1 MSSFGVRF
9 TLFLTLLSL
18 LPSYTTAQPAN
29 ATTPIPPLS
38 VQSEKSDRKVPYRPT
53 SRDLKTPSANAAPA
67 ASSIAR
73 QNASVR
79 RQTQAV
85 TAQAARP
92 QASAATIPPINVK
105 PRASS
110 AGWFSTPWPSTPW
123 PSTPWPVE
131 PVVAPAANPQLAV
144 PASLPD
150 PPEVQAA
157 CEPLPIDQ
165 VNPLIQVASTREG
178 VREDLVRAVI
188 ERESAFRP
196 CAVSPKGAQGLMQLM
211 PATARELGVTDPFDP
226 QQSVDGGVRLL
237 KRLLDRYKGNFELAL
252 SAYNAGAGRVDREGG
267 VPDIPETRDYVL
279 NILSKIVF

>member
-9 TLFLTLLSL
+9 TLFLALLSL
-18 LPSYTTAQPAN
+18 FPSLATAQPAN
-29 ATTPIPPLS
+29 PATPTPPLS

-53 SRDLKTPSANAAPA
+53 SRDLKTPSANATPA

-79 RQTQAV
+79 RQTRAV
-85 TAQAARP
+85 VTQAARP
-92 QASAATIPPINVK
+92 QASAATIPPVNVE
-105 PRASS
+105 PRSSS
-110 AGWFSTPWPSTPW
+110 AGWFSTPWPA
-123 PSTPWPVE
+123 E
-131 PVVAPAANPQLAV
+131 PVVAPAANLQLAV

-150 PPEVQAA
+150 PPDVQAA
-157 CEPLPIDQ
+157 CDPLPIDQ
-165 VNPLIQVASTREG
+165 LNPLIQVASTREG